1 MKKALLL
8 VAALAILCS
17 GCGSASGDTG
27 EAESGKLNPDLVRAA
42 MRTLPY
48 DVKLKQVPGPAGN
61 TASFKAKAHGPHD
74 TTLEFSI
81 GIGDPPHPLPV
92 PGAGTKHV
100 EWFEEM
106 NFVFNDDDAI
116 GRKFKT
122 AAQWR
127 EVAHMATKVNE
138 SLCKAATGE
147 PCPI

>member
-1 MKKALLL
+1 ML
-8 VAALAILCS
+8 VAAALALAAAAS
-17 GCGSASGDTG
+17 GCGGDASGDTV
-27 EAESGKLNPDLVRAA
+27 ASGGGRLEPKQVRAA
-42 MRTLPY
+42 LSTLPY
-48 DVKLKQVPGPAGN
+48 KVEVKRVQGPAGN
-61 TASFKAKAHGPHD
+61 TASFAGKAHGPHD

-81 GIGDPPHPLPV
+81 GIGDPPRPLAV

-127 EVAHMATKVNE
+127 EVAHMATEVNE
-138 SLCKAATGE
+138 SLCRAATGE